1 MAEVGW
7 VGGDFAEAFRESPAL
22 TRTARLAKR
31 TALTCARG
39 LVLAITAV
47 AGLPLLVISLVS
59 TILLTAGIGVVLAPK
74 SLLGVRRYAEQQRRW
89 ALDWSGV
96 TIDSPYR
103 PRPTKRTN
111 RLMRVF
117 ERCRWVLGD
126 PATWRDLLWTLVN
139 VPVSVVLGLLPAFLV
154 FATGWVAIADFG
166 TVAFNW
172 AHVAPHHFLVQVLCL
187 SMLPACVLAGPQ
199 LLKLQALA
207 ASSLLA
213 PSRHE
218 MAARVG
224 QLTESRQEAVDTSAA
239 ELRRIERDLHDGA
252 QARLVAL
259 GMNIGFAEQ
268 VLKDNPDL
276 ALTLL
281 AEARESSGKALSE
294 LRALV
299 RGIHPPVLAERG
311 IDGAVRAL
319 ALGLPLPVEL
329 HIDLP
334 GRPSAPVESA
344 VYFAIAEALTNVVKH
359 SGANRAWVQLEYDHD
374 KLIAIVSDNGTGGA
388 QPRPDGGLA
397 GIERRLNA
405 FDGMVAVTSPVGG
418 PTQVT
423 MELPCEL
430 SLARI

>member
-1 MAEVGW
+1 MPQREQVPRGAEVAMAD
-7 VGGDFAEAFRESPAL
+7 VGENV
-22 TRTARLAKR
+22 ARLVR
-31 TALTCARG
+31 ETPRTCARG
-39 LVLAITAV
+39 MALAAAAV
-47 AGLPLLVISLVS
+47 AGLPLFAASLACV
-59 TILLTAGIGVVLAPK
+59 LLLPAGLGVVLAPK
-74 SLLGVRRYAEQQRRW
+74 SLLVVRRQADRQRRW
-89 ALDWSGV
+89 AREWSGV
-96 TIDSPYR
+96 TIAAPYR
-103 PRPTKRTN
+103 PLSAKPAN
-111 RLMRVF
+111 RLFLVF
-117 ERCRWVLGD
+117 RRCRWVLGD

-139 VPVSVVLGLLPAFLV
+139 VPVGVVLGLLPAFLV

-281 AEARESSGKALSE
+281 AEARESSGQALSE
-294 LRALV
+294 LRTLV
-299 RGIHPPVLAERG
+299 
-311 IDGAVRAL
+311 
-319 ALGLPLPVEL
+319 
-329 HIDLP
+329 
-334 GRPSAPVESA
+334 
-344 VYFAIAEALTNVVKH
+344 
-359 SGANRAWVQLEYDHD
+359 
-374 KLIAIVSDNGTGGA
+374 
-388 QPRPDGGLA
+388 
-397 GIERRLNA
+397 
-405 FDGMVAVTSPVGG
+405 
-418 PTQVT
+418 
-423 MELPCEL
+423 
-430 SLARI
+430 